1 MTENVS
7 KKVLLSE
14 ASYVEFAP
22 NTYRPVTDDEKIA
35 ALCGYL
41 TGDGS
46 ICRKKES
53 YKKADGSV
61 SVYDR
66 LSGAFYSNEK
76 IDLQNILSDM
86 KLLGFCENAKVTE
99 KKNRNKDKGFQLQF
113 SESFARFMAEKGCP
127 VGKKTTQDFLVPDW
141 IMNGSMGVKRAYVAA
156 LFGAEGTLPTRSETG
171 KSRKPRTII
180 MSMFKR
186 GGRDGKAY
194 FDQIASIIRDFSV
207 EVRVSQSKS
216 VRYND
221 KWVGSTVEIVGGED
235 NLIKFLSDIGYA
247 YCLKKSDAAFLW
259 EKYLRAYRQK
269 SQERRTAVVEMVEAK
284 VLYKDIAVTVGMSV
298 GGVARMYSDIKKGKS
313 TRAGNSFPHFK
324 EWLKGRWNERRRL
337 LRLNVVARMEREK
350 PEKLFNLTVESE
362 DNSYLLAS
370 GANTFNS
377 FESVSGRVYYNFDRT
392 SHVGDYKFNP
402 DLPIWIGQDFNV
414 NPMTSVIMQKQPN
427 GEVWIVDEIYQ
438 QNSNTYSVCNE
449 IERRYYRHTKNT
461 IIYPD
466 PAGGS
471 RSTARGESDL
481 DIFRERG
488 FRRMKFRKQ
497 HPLVADRVNSV
508 NKLLMGADGKI
519 RLRVDR
525 KCTHVIDSFEQ
536 TLFKPGSNDIDKR
549 LNTEH
554 ITDALGYAI
563 EIEFPR
569 HKVEMIG
576 VSI

>member
-1 MTENVS
+1 MKLYFDIALHQKQFEIFCDKSRFRVVVAGRRFGKTILSKAEILSFAGENPGSNVW
-7 KKVLLSE
+7 
-14 ASYVEFAP
+14 YVAP
-22 NTYRPVTDDEKIA
+22 TYRMAKQIMWREMIK
-35 ALCGYL
+35 
-41 TGDGS
+41 S
-46 ICRKKES
+46 IPKRWIKS
-53 YKKADGSV
+53 
-61 SVYDR
+61 
-66 LSGAFYSNEK
+66 SN
-76 IDLQNILSDM
+76 S
-86 KLLGFCENAKVTE
+86 
-99 KKNRNKDKGFQLQF
+99 
-113 SESFARFMAEKGCP
+113 
-127 VGKKTTQDFLVPDW
+127 TTLDIEL
-141 IMNGSMGVKRAYVAA
+141 MNGSIIGLRGADKPDSLRGVEVNFLVMDEMQDIKPEAWDEALRPTLAKTRGRVLFVGTPKAYNYLYKLYMMGQREELKN
-156 LFGAEGTLPTRSETG
+156 FKIWKSWQLPTITSPFIPVSEIESA
-171 KSRKPRTII
+171 KADMDPRT
-180 MSMFKR
+180 F
-186 GGRDGKAY
+186 
-194 FDQIASIIRDFSV
+194 
-207 EVRVSQSKS
+207 
-216 VRYND
+216 
-221 KWVGSTVEIVGGED
+221 
-235 NLIKFLSDIGYA
+235 
-247 YCLKKSDAAFLW
+247 
-259 EKYLRAYRQK
+259 RQ
-269 SQERRTAVVEMVEAK
+269 EFMA
-284 VLYKDIAVTVGMSV
+284 
-298 GGVARMYSDIKKGKS
+298 
-313 TRAGNSFPHFK
+313 
-324 EWLKGRWNERRRL
+324 
-337 LRLNVVARMEREK
+337 
-350 PEKLFNLTVESE
+350 
-362 DNSYLLAS
+362 
-370 GANTFNS
+370 S